1 MIINAKTEGGRQQ
14 VNVTGGRLKSKF
26 SIHQKSNG
34 YFATSAM
41 GNSELI
47 QFLDRQTGLG
57 EKQGNANNY
66 YWWEVDTNKVIS
78 VMTAVIR
85 EFE

>member
-1 MIINAKTEGGRQQ
+1 MIIDAKTEGGKQQ
-14 VNVTGGRLKSKF
+14 VNITGGRLRTKF
-26 SIHQKSNG
+26 SIHQKSDG

-47 QFLDRQTGLG
+47 QFLDSLIGLG
-57 EKQGNANNY
+57 EKRGNDNNY